1 MKVASGTIKNKAK
14 EQKFG
19 WLCIILATLG
29 AILLGYLLTGN
40 VLYAGDEVIW
50 AGEWATATSQ
60 GQETTRA
67 RQNA

>member
-14 EQKFG
+14 EQKLG

-50 AGEWATATSQ
+50 AGEWTTATSQ